1 MNEALI
7 WGASG
12 GIGSAL
18 ATLLKTHGWHVFGA
32 ARNENRIPPGMDRS
46 YSFDAADPFSYDNV
60 AMGVAQAS
68 SGLDL
73 AVYAAG
79 TMSASTAEAFDAVA
93 WRQVMD
99 ANLNGAWLAAKA
111 SVNLLKEGGHFM
123 VIGAH
128 VDKISLPRFSAY
140 AAAKAGL
147 EPLVTILAKEQR
159 KLKFTLVRP
168 GAVDTPFWGNVP
180 FKLPAGAASPAA
192 IAEALLARYDS
203 GQAGVLDV

>member
-12 GIGSAL
+12 GIGGAL
-18 ATLLKTHGWHVFGA
+18 ATLLKTRGWHVFAA
-32 ARNENRIPPGMDRS
+32 ARNESHIPPDMDRS
-46 YSFDAADPFSYDNV
+46 YGFDAADPYSCDNV

-79 TMSASTAEAFDAVA
+79 AMSASTAESFEPTA
-93 WRQVMD
+93 WQKVMD

-111 SVNLLKEGGHFM
+111 SVHLLKEGGHFM
-123 VIGAH
+123 VIGAY

-147 EPLVTILAKEQR
+147 EPLMTILAKEHR

-168 GAVDTPFWGNVP
+168 GAVDTPFWANVP

-192 IAEALLARYDS
+192 VAEAMLARWES
-203 GQAGVLDV
+203 GQAGVLDL